1 MKPSSTAQ
9 TSHTLTGTTPS
20 PHSPNCPI
28 TCTSA
33 SLQTMHSTCSAWRST
48 RWIVSS
54 LAKYRTSHP
63 ASAKSSYPFADVQG
77 IGVFNVGGSF
87 YALRN
92 ICPHKTGPLCTGE
105 ITGRIT
111 TTAPPST
118 GAPLEIEGDGEVLHC
133 PWHQW
138 AFEITTGRCLV
149 DPEVRVKT
157 YPVKIEGD
165 EVVVTYDD

>member
-1 MKPSSTAQ
+1 MDRVVVGKISDIPP
-9 TSHTLTGTTPS
+9 GE
-20 PHSPNCPI
+20 
-28 TCTSA
+28 
-33 SLQTMHSTCSAWRST
+33 RK
-48 RWIVSS
+48 IVV
-54 LAKYRTSHP
+54 
-63 ASAKSSYPFADVQG
+63 PFRGRAG

-87 YALRN
+87 YAIRN
-92 ICPHKTGPLCTGE
+92 ICPHKTGPLCTGQ

-111 TTAPPST
+111 TIAPPST
-118 GAPLEIEGDGEVLHC
+118 GATLEIEGDGEVLHC

-149 DPEVRVKT
+149 DPKISVKT